1 MDTKDADAEPAEEL
15 VAVFCV
21 TLAGTIFTAG
31 PMVDAAILVQPAE
44 ISSRDIR
51 MQLLSSTRWAVV
63 LRTVQLAM
71 LHRQWDGRHQL

>member
-1 MDTKDADAEPAEEL
+1 MAVVEEVVVAAVDTKDADAEPAEEL

-51 MQLLSSTRWAVV
+51 MQPLS
-63 LRTVQLAM
+63 
-71 LHRQWDGRHQL
+71 